1 VDRIGDESRCRFS
14 IWDYKTGRI
23 YKKYRDADPFAQGR
37 LVQHALYITMAESV
51 LKRKVNR
58 RAVVEQ
64 AGYYF
69 PTGRGQGERI
79 VRTREQLAGAG
90 EVLHHLCQIVANG
103 AFLATNDP
111 EEDCGYCDYRMIC
124 HDLEATAATSQ
135 LKLDNGRNQAL
146 KPIRELR
153 GDG

>member
-1 VDRIGDESRCRFS
+1 MDRIGDESSYHFS

-37 LVQHALYITMAESV
+37 LVQHALYMMMAESV

-58 RAVVEQ
+58 KAVVEQ

-79 VRTREQLAGAG
+79 VRTREQLADADFRSQVG
-90 EVLHHLCQIVANG
+90 EEGMRDFKRQLKEIQA
-103 AFLATNDP
+103 
-111 EEDCGYCDYRMIC
+111 E
-124 HDLEATAATSQ
+124 LEA
-135 LKLDNGRNQAL
+135 
-146 KPIRELR
+146 IEEILR
-153 GDG
+153 QMPE